1 MMNRVNA
8 STGFSDFQLR
18 MSRSPPLVYVP
29 ATDAPEEKMAADII
43 SRLELDLMEAQEN
56 LLAAKITQ
64 AEQAN
69 KNRAPEHNIQIGV
82 VGRFEVLCTT
92 RVQPGL
98 QLRVANLARSKILTR
113 IVDELFRES
122 NCIEWV
128 AEQALESGRAEQG
141 SEHKTENEV
150 LSKDFGWDVEPCDF
164 VPHG

>member
-1 MMNRVNA
+1 MMNTTNA
-8 STGFSDFQLR
+8 STGFSGFQLR
-18 MSRSPPLVYVP
+18 MGRSPSLVYVP

-43 SRLELDLMEAQEN
+43 SHLELDVMEAQEN

-69 KNRAPEHNIQIGV
+69 KNRALEHNIQIEV
-82 VGRFEVLCTT
+82 VGHFEVLCTT

-98 QLRVANLARSKILTR
+98 QLRVASKILTR

-128 AEQALESGRAEQG
+128 PAQARESGRAEQG

-150 LSKDFGWDVEPCDF
+150 FSKDFGWDVEPFDF